1 MSKRASLI
9 GEKNITMRD
18 KLITS
23 TAKISSQIGELIN
36 MQEVENRVNELFC
49 DRIKKACT
57 LLEKLDLENQ
67 KNELLN
73 TLRS

>member
-1 MSKRASLI
+1 
-9 GEKNITMRD
+9 MRD

-23 TAKISSQIGELIN
+23 TAKISSQIGELIT
-36 MQEVENRVNELFC
+36 MQEAENRVNQLFC

-67 KNELLN
+67 KNQTLN
-73 TLRS
+73 DLRS

>member
-49 DRIKKACT
+49 DRIKKACR

-67 KNELLN
+67 KNQTLN
-73 TLRS
+73 DLRS